1 MKNNFK
7 ILIIEPSVI
16 VQEGVPGLLK
26 SIDVDLNITSV
37 DSLNNSLKLNIDE
50 PFHIILVNPLTFIN
64 CKNELKKF
72 FARFNDINLIGL
84 ISTYYD
90 RSLCSHFVDCIYLN
104 DDKKTIVNTIT
115 KYLTIK
121 NETKITPDNILSER
135 EIDVLKLLVSGKLN
149 KEIAEKLFISIHTVV
164 THRKNISNKLG
175 VKSTAA
181 MAIYAVANNIIDL
194 NDSLK
199 SIK

>member
-1 MKNNFK
+1 MKKNYK

-16 VQEGVPGLLK
+16 VQEGVSGLIK
-26 SIDVDLNITSV
+26 SIDIDLNIMSV
-37 DSLNNSLKLNIDE
+37 DSLNNSLKLNPDK
-50 PFHIILVNPLTFIN
+50 PFHIILVNPAIFNN
-64 CKNELKKF
+64 CKNALNKF
-72 FARFNDINLIGL
+72 SSHFNGINLIGL

-90 RSLCSHFVDCIYLN
+90 RNLCSGFVDCIYLN
-104 DDKKTIVNTIT
+104 DDKKTIANIIT
-115 KYLTIK
+115 KYLTLK
-121 NETKITPDNILSER
+121 NETKITHNNTLSER
-135 EIDVLKLLVSGKLN
+135 ETDVLKLLVSGKLN
-149 KEIAEKLFISIHTVV
+149 KEIAEELFISIHTVV
-164 THRKNISNKLG
+164 THRKNISSKLG

>member
-1 MKNNFK
+1 MKNNYK

-16 VQEGVPGLLK
+16 VQEGVSGLLK
-26 SIDVDLNITSV
+26 TIDIGLNITSV
-37 DSLNNSLKLNIDE
+37 DSSNNSLKLNRDE
-50 PFHIILVNPLTFIN
+50 PFHIILVNPVTFNN

-72 FARFNDINLIGL
+72 SERFKGINLIGL

>member
-1 MKNNFK
+1 MKNNYK
-7 ILIIEPSVI
+7 ILIIEPSAI
-16 VQEGVPGLLK
+16 VQEGISGLIK
-26 SIDVDLNITSV
+26 SIDINLIITSV
-37 DSLNNSLKLNIDE
+37 DSLNNSLKLNIEE
-50 PFHIILVNPLTFIN
+50 PFHIILINPVIFNN

-72 FARFNDINLIGL
+72 SVRFNGINLIGL

-115 KYLTIK
+115 KYLILK
-121 NETKITPDNILSER
+121 NETSIIPDNTLSER

>member
-1 MKNNFK
+1 MKNNYN
-7 ILIIEPSVI
+7 ILIVEPSVI
-16 VQEGVPGLLK
+16 VQKGISGLIK
-26 SIDVDLNITSV
+26 SVDADLNIANVNSLN
-37 DSLNNSLKLNIDE
+37 DSLMLNPDE
-50 PFHIILVNPLTFIN
+50 HFNIILVNPAIFNN
-64 CKNELKKF
+64 CKKALDKF
-72 FARFNDINLIGL
+72 SKHFQGINLIGL

-90 RSLCSHFVDCIYLN
+90 RNLCSNFVDCIYLN
-104 DDKKTIVNTIT
+104 DDINTIENIIT
-115 KYLTIK
+115 KHLTLK
-121 NETKITPDNILSER
+121 NETKSTPDNTLSER
-135 EIDVLKLLVSGKLN
+135 ETEVLKLLVSGKSN

-164 THRKNISNKLG
+164 THRKNLSNKLG

>member
-1 MKNNFK
+1 M
-7 ILIIEPSVI
+7 EPSAI
-16 VQEGVPGLLK
+16 VQEGMSGFIK
-26 SIDVDLNITSV
+26 SIDINVTIICT
-37 DSLNNSLKLNIDE
+37 DSLYNSIKICPDATYKV
-50 PFHIILVNPLTFIN
+50 ILVNPVVFNN
-64 CKNELKKF
+64 CHNALNKF
-72 FARFNDINLIGL
+72 SMHFQGINLIGL

-90 RSLCSHFVDCIYLN
+90 RNLCSNFVDCIYLN
-104 DDKKTIVNTIT
+104 DDINTIENIIT
-115 KYLTIK
+115 KHLTLK
-121 NETKITPDNILSER
+121 SETKSTSDNALSER
-135 EIDVLKLLVSGKLN
+135 ETEVLKLLVSGKLN
-149 KEIAEKLFISIHTVV
+149 KEIAEALFISIHTVV

>member
-1 MKNNFK
+1 MKNNYK

-16 VQEGVPGLLK
+16 VQEGITELIK
-26 SIDVDLNITSV
+26 SIDIGLNTTSI
-37 DSLNNSLKLNIDE
+37 DSLNNSLKLNLDE
-50 PFHIILVNPLTFIN
+50 PFKIILVNPLIFNN
-64 CKNELKKF
+64 CKNALNKF
-72 FARFNDINLIGL
+72 SSHFYGINLIGL
-84 ISTYYD
+84 ISTYCY

-115 KYLTIK
+115 KYLILK
-121 NETKITPDNILSER
+121 NETIIIPDNTLSER
-135 EIDVLKLLVSGKLN
+135 EIDVLKLLVSGKSN
-149 KEIAEKLFISIHTVV
+149 KEIAEELFISIHTVV

-181 MAIYAVANNIIDL
+181 MAIYAVANNILDL

-199 SIK
+199 SLK